1 METVFFSISTG
12 KCIFIWMTRIILI
25 ATILVSA
32 VTVKAQSPLAFGAM
46 NGIQPGFRQFNQK
59 IDTSQLQKKW
69 FLTKYAGIS
78 AGLTSFN
85 GGNSSFLSVP
95 IGVQINRQLTNNVL
109 AFAGVSV
116 APSYFPYI
124 NAPYQ
129 PGMFKNNGFMT
140 PNSFGTYSTA
150 QMGLMYIN
158 NDRTFS
164 ISGSFGVGRSD
175 FYGGGRSPFYNPATP
190 TIRNKHQ

>member
-1 METVFFSISTG
+1 MSAG
-12 KCIFIWMTRIILI
+12 KLIFIQMTRIILI

-46 NGIQPGFRQFNQK
+46 NSLQPGFSQFNQR
-59 IDTSQLQKKW
+59 IDTSHLQKKW

-78 AGLTSFN
+78 AGFTTFN
-85 GGNSSFLSVP
+85 GGNSSFLSAP
-95 IGVQINRQLTNNVL
+95 LGLQINRQLTNNVL
-109 AFAGVSV
+109 AFAGVTV

-150 QMGLMYIN
+150 QMGLMYIS
-158 NDRTFS
+158 NDRSFS
-164 ISGSFGVGRSD
+164 ISGSIGVGRSD
-175 FYGGGRSPFYNPATP
+175 FYGGRSPFYNPATP

>member
-1 METVFFSISTG
+1 MGTVFFSISAG
-12 KCIFIWMTRIILI
+12 KLIFIGMTRIILI
-25 ATILVSA
+25 ATILLSA
-32 VTVKAQSPLAFGAM
+32 VTADAQSPSGFGPM
-46 NGIQPGFRQFNQK
+46 NGLQPGFNRFNQR
-59 IDTSQLQKKW
+59 IDTSHLQKKW
-69 FLTKYAGIS
+69 FLTQYVGLT

-95 IGVQINRQLTNNVL
+95 LGVQLNRQLTNNVL

-116 APSYFPYI
+116 APSYFPYF

-150 QMGLMYIN
+150 QMGLMYIS
-158 NDRTFS
+158 NDRSFS
-164 ISGSFGVGRSD
+164 ISGSIGVGRSD
-175 FYGGGRSPFYNPATP
+175 YYGGARSPFYNPATP
-190 TIRNKHQ
+190 AIRNKHQ